1 MLLVI
6 NSNNTNTVFAVFDGE
21 TRRGSW
27 RISTQPHRTAD
38 EYMVWLTQLMALEGL
53 ERNHITGTIL
63 SNVVP
68 PASFNLRSLCQRY
81 FGGEPLV
88 VGDPALQYGLKVL
101 IDRPEEA
108 GADRIANAVAA
119 KLRYDMPAV
128 VVDLGTATTFD
139 VLDRDGN
146 YVGGVISPGINLAFE
161 ALYMGAAKLPRIE
174 IRRPPRVIGRGTV
187 GAMQSGIYWGSID
200 MIEGLCARIRKEYG
214 APMKTIA
221 TGGVA
226 AIFEGAFP
234 SIDFFDQDLTSAGL
248 LEIFKRNGGAL

>member
-1 MLLVI
+1 VLLVI
-6 NSNNTNTVFAVFDGE
+6 NSNNTNTVFAVFEGDE
-21 TRRGSW
+21 RRGSW

-53 ERNHITGTIL
+53 ERKHIRGTIL

-68 PASFNLRSLCQRY
+68 QASFNLRSLCQRY

-88 VGDPALQYGLKVL
+88 VGDPALDYGIKIL

-119 KLRYDMPAV
+119 KKRYKMPAV

-139 VLDRDGN
+139 VLDGEGN
-146 YVGGVISPGINLAFE
+146 YLGGIISPGINLAFE

-187 GAMQSGIYWGSID
+187 GAMQSGIYWGYIGL
-200 MIEGLCARIRKEYG
+200 IEGLLERIKTEQGG
-214 APMKTIA
+214 ALSVIG
-221 TGGVA
+221 TGGLVPLIAAGCA
-226 AIFEGAFP
+226 AIQH
-234 SIDFFDQDLTSAGL
+234 IDQDLTLRGIAD
-248 LEIFKRNGGAL
+248 IYDRNKR

>member
-6 NSNNTNTVFAVFDGE
+6 NSNNTNTVFAVFEGE

-27 RISTQPHRTAD
+27 RISTQGHRTAD

-53 ERNHITGTIL
+53 ERKHITGAVL

-68 PASFNLRSLCQRY
+68 QASFNLRSLCQRY
-81 FGGEPLV
+81 FGGDPLV
-88 VGDPALQYGLKVL
+88 VGDPALDYGLKVL

-119 KLRYDMPAV
+119 KQRYDMPAV

-146 YVGGVISPGINLAFE
+146 YVGGVISPGINIAFE

-187 GAMQSGIYWGSID
+187 GAMQSGIYWGYIGL
-200 MIEGLCARIRKEYG
+200 IEGLLNRIQEEQGGRL
-214 APMKTIA
+214 TVIA
-221 TGGVA
+221 TGGLVPLIA
-226 AIFEGAFP
+226 AGCPAIQHV
-234 SIDFFDQDLTSAGL
+234 DQDLTLRGIAD
-248 LEIFKRNGGAL
+248 IYYRNKR

>member
-68 PASFNLRSLCQRY
+68 QASFNLRSLCQRY

-119 KLRYDMPAV
+119 KLRYAMPAV

-139 VLDRDGN
+139 VLDRVINELATPDRGDVAVAQTVHDGLRDIDAVNNHLLVWRARTGETLNQADSLELRISESKLGAQVERSNAEDLDMVQAISNFQNQQTGYDAALRAYSVVQRMSLFN
-146 YVGGVISPGINLAFE
+146 YISG
-161 ALYMGAAKLPRIE
+161 
-174 IRRPPRVIGRGTV
+174 
-187 GAMQSGIYWGSID
+187 
-200 MIEGLCARIRKEYG
+200 
-214 APMKTIA
+214 
-221 TGGVA
+221 
-226 AIFEGAFP
+226 
-234 SIDFFDQDLTSAGL
+234 
-248 LEIFKRNGGAL
+248 